1 MASLQPSSVS
11 NIMKALNE
19 LEEKIDSLNTKVAD
33 MKKSLNQK
41 ANSEIDKIMEKTRE
55 IATKEA
61 EVIINESREKAN
73 AQSQSITQEGDGK
86 ITELQSKIDATF
98 DDAVKLV
105 VSTVLKA

>member
-19 LEEKIDSLNTKVAD
+19 LEEKIDSLNTRVAD

-41 ANSEIDKIMEKTRE
+41 ADSEIDKIMEKTRE
-55 IATKEA
+55 MATKEA

>member
-33 MKKSLNQK
+33 MKKNLNQK
-41 ANSEIDKIMEKTRE
+41 ANSEIDRIMEKTKE
-55 IATKEA
+55 MATKEA
-61 EVIINESREKAN
+61 ELIINEARKKAN
-73 AQSQSITQEGDGK
+73 AQSQSITQDAEGRL
-86 ITELQSKIDATF
+86 TELQSKIDTGF
-98 DDAVKLV
+98 DDAVKHV

>member
-19 LEEKIDSLNTKVAD
+19 LKEKIDSLNIKVVD
-33 MKKSLNQK
+33 MKKNLNQK
-41 ANSEIDKIMEKTRE
+41 TNSEIDKIMEKTRE

-61 EVIINESREKAN
+61 EVIINETREKAN
-73 AQSQSITQEGDGK
+73 AQSQSIAQEADGK
-86 ITELQSKIDATF
+86 IAELQSKIDASF
-98 DDAVKLV
+98 DDAVKHV

>member
-33 MKKSLNQK
+33 MKKNLNQK
-41 ANSEIDKIMEKTRE
+41 TNSEIDKIMEKTRE
-55 IATKEA
+55 MATKEA
-61 EVIINESREKAN
+61 EVIINETREKAN
-73 AQSQSITQEGDGK
+73 AQSQSIAQEADGK
-86 ITELQSKIDATF
+86 IAELQSKIDASF
-98 DDAVKLV
+98 DDAVKHV

>member
-1 MASLQPSSVS
+1 MASLQPSNVS

-55 IATKEA
+55 MATKEA

-86 ITELQSKIDATF
+86 IIELQSKIDATF

>member
-33 MKKSLNQK
+33 MKKNLNQK

-55 IATKEA
+55 MATKEA
-61 EVIINESREKAN
+61 EVIINTAREKAN
-73 AQSQSITQEGDGK
+73 AQSQSISEEAEGK
-86 ITELQSKIDATF
+86 LVELKSKIDASF
-98 DDAVKLV
+98 DDAVKHV

>member
-55 IATKEA
+55 MATKEA

>member
-33 MKKSLNQK
+33 MKKNLNQ
-41 ANSEIDKIMEKTRE
+41 
-55 IATKEA
+55 
-61 EVIINESREKAN
+61 KAN

-98 DDAVKLV
+98 DDAVKHV